1 MEIEVALL
9 PSARRNA
16 KVTLASLRVSHDGQ
30 GARVTASLGRHSGG
44 GRALE
49 PGGPAL
55 MVMAH
60 VRCHRSGPSA
70 DAWLLEG
77 EAEPDQGTSLTD
89 ELEYVSR
96 RMAWSLQEGPSG
108 SGDT

>member
-1 MEIEVALL
+1 MPTKWQRDLLTVLVESAHSESEWAETVLANALGF
-9 PSARRNA
+9 A
-16 KVTLASLRVSHDGQ
+16 
-30 GARVTASLGRHSGG
+30 
-44 GRALE
+44 
-49 PGGPAL
+49 
-55 MVMAH
+55 
-60 VRCHRSGPSA
+60 PSA

-108 SGDT
+108 SGDEQGADTQSPPGSPEIGG